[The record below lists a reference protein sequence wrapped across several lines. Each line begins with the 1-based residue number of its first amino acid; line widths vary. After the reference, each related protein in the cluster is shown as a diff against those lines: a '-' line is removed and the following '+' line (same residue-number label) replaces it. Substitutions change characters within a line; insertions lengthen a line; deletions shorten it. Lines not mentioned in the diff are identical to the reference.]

1 MKVEI
6 WDGGLQAQEIR
17 AIETIR
23 KTFSELPAPL
33 TNNSRGGSLK
43 DQLSVIRGNPIFPWK
58 GYAGF
63 RFADSRGNEGEF
75 DLVIVTH
82 CNALIIELKD
92 WNNGDVTSSGDK
104 WYKDNREMGRSPVS
118 VTRNKKFLMEKK
130 LTPYRNQFSNKGY
143 APSVYFLVV
152 MTGNAGFNK
161 IGEEELA
168 HTISLGDFLKLTDE
182 RMFNARFKP
191 HPNSKV
197 LNQDFEVFDKLLLGT
212 NTKPKHIIVN
222 GYKATE
228 IIFKHPKNVYIEHQA
243 VSEISKQDEALLRIW
258 DFTKLDNQKAK
269 TPEGRFSIVSRE
281 REVLQLIKH
290 HNHDLYNHC
299 LRSLTSIQKD
309 DITAEYSEIYE
320 LPPGHFRFNEFI
332 GKYCEAFSA
341 QDRLNLAKL
350 LVAKF
355 SDLHDMKVAHRDLG
369 DHSIWIAPSKEV
381 ALSNFISAYH
391 QPLGTVGDFR
401 GGLSVNEGLYPDGM
415 VVTELTTPFQMDV
428 YSLGLLVWHILQAK
442 RLSPSSIKSLKSD
455 VENSNHWCA
464 PVIKSALNGV
474 SFKNANDFFDA
485 LKLSEPNNDDNFD
498 FDDASLE
505 EYRRN
510 INHSRQFRDENGFIV
525 ETNDKEV
532 YVLNN
537 QLVKAW
543 LNINP
548 TKGNAGIGYKVL
560 HFCQRISKLK
570 VISPP
575 YVPVIREFGIATKS
589 SSLYLVTDIAEGE
602 RWDQLSVDA
611 EQKLVII
618 DQLISAL
625 EHLHGLGIS
634 HGDLHPANIF
644 VDTSQNE
651 PRISLIDIPDF
662 SVDADTSMNHRYS
675 PANIDGCTAFERDNF
690 AVMRMSTELL
700 GIVWGEES
708 IEYPSVAHIINIEL
722 EDTLYG
728 FKDLG
733 RFKDALTTHTAD
745 IETIEI
751 AVKGDFETL
760 TIYPDNGHLYAQ
772 IEKSKKNPKQARIR
786 FIGIGGSVDVIYCS
800 LQGSFIIGFEPRE
813 RSSVSLD
820 DVEKSQLEFGF
831 AVKVVSQNL
840 SDLKKLSDHLAD
852 SDALK
857 RAIELALVQSDL
869 ELPSPALE
877 AVDPPARTNQVDSL
891 GYIKQD
897 LGIATSSLWQAIL
910 QTEAE
915 SHPYIEVMGDI
926 STPKGQIDQL
936 IVPYKAEIDPLGQ
949 FSNTDVIEA
958 IKVQGDKEIGFGEV
972 NLKQSA
978 LNEVRLTKLKASA
991 KSIKDG
997 DIIFF
1002 RTKQDKASYEKR
1014 KDALERLLNREGTIS
1029 QLVDYFEPSCALPAV
1044 TYDID
1049 VTDEDFS
1056 RYDRNDDHGNEIS
1069 LNNQQRNA
1077 FKKLLQNGPV
1087 SILQGPP
1094 GTGKTEFIAAFVH
1107 FLVEKQQVKNI
1118 LLVSQSHEAVNT
1130 AAERIRKHCARL
1142 DTPLEVVR
1150 FSNREA
1156 AVSTGLKDVYS
1167 NALVAEKRDL
1177 FRAEASYRVKAL
1189 SQALGLDAEYL
1200 SALVNIEI
1208 KLFKQINQ
1216 LESTINTLED
1226 PKLDEMDKS
1235 EIKKSIREL
1244 DASIRSSL
1252 VEDYDFKYAVNEN
1265 LQGVKQK
1272 LLDKLAF
1279 DYAIKSNESS
1289 RAHALAKISSDII
1302 DVLET
1307 NRVNYDEFLARSRQL
1322 VTGTCV
1328 GIGQRHIGIQNTQYD
1343 WVIIDEAARSI
1354 ASELAIAMQSGKR
1367 VLLVGDHKQLPPLY
1381 SEPHKKALARKLGI
1395 ITSKDNDLD
1404 LMLRSDFARA
1414 FESAYGN
1421 QTGAQLLTQYRM
1433 ATPIGSLVS
1442 QSFYDGQL
1450 ENGERLLPDIYHKAP
1465 ASIQSVVTWLDTSI
1479 LGKAAKHSSD
1489 KGLSIYNRCEVDQI
1503 VMALQDIA
1511 ANTDFVDELSNLVKE
1526 GEPAIGVICMYG
1538 EQSRL
1543 LRKRFNEIVWS
1554 DSFKSLV
1561 KIDTVDSYQG
1571 KENRIVIVSITRN
1584 DGDLTPG
1591 FLRSPNRINVALS
1604 RAMDRLI
1611 IVGATDMWRLKN
1623 TTLPLGRV
1631 LSFIENE
1638 TNKADFRILNAKG
1651 YQAGKG
1657 RH

>member
-1 MKVEI
+1 MKVEL
-6 WDGGLQAQEIR
+6 WEGGLQSQEIK
-17 AIETIR
+17 AIETIQ
-23 KTFSELPAPL
+23 KTFSELPIEK
-33 TNNSRGGSLK
+33 NSRGGSLK
-43 DQLSVIRGNPIFPWK
+43 DQLSVIKGNPIFPWK

-63 RFADSRGNEGEF
+63 RFIDSRGNEGEF

-82 CNALIIELKD
+82 CNVLIIELKD
-92 WNNGDVTSSGDK
+92 WNNADVTSSGDK

-118 VTRNKKFLMEKK
+118 VTRNKKFLMDKK
-130 LTPYRNQFSNKGY
+130 LAPYRNQFSNKGH
-143 APSVYFLVV
+143 APFVHFLVV
-152 MTGNAGFNK
+152 MTGNASFNK
-161 IGEEELA
+161 IGEEDLA

-182 RMFNARFKP
+182 RLFNARFRP
-191 HPNSKV
+191 HPESKV
-197 LNQDFEVFDKLLLGT
+197 LNKDFAIFDKLLLGT
-212 NTKPKHIIVN
+212 NTKHKHIIVN

-228 IIFKHPKNVYIEHQA
+228 IVFKHPKNVYIEHQA
-243 VSEISKQDEALLRIW
+243 VSEVSRQDEALLRIW
-258 DFTKLDNQKAK
+258 DFTKLDHQKAK

-309 DITAEYSEIYE
+309 DITAEYSEVYE

-341 QDRLNLAKL
+341 QDRVNLVKL

-355 SDLHDMKVAHRDLG
+355 ADLHDMKVAHRDLG
-369 DHSIWIAPSKEV
+369 DHSVWIAPSKEV

-415 VVTELTTPFQMDV
+415 TVTELTTPFQMDV
-428 YSLGLLVWHILQAK
+428 YSLGLLAWHILEAK
-442 RLSPSSIKSLKSD
+442 RLTPLSIQSLKD
-455 VENSNHWCA
+455 DIENSNHWCS
-464 PVIKSALNGV
+464 PVIKSALDGL
-474 SFKNANDFFDA
+474 SFKNAKDFFDA
-485 LKLSEPNNDDNFD
+485 LKISEPTNEDNFD

-505 EYRRN
+505 EYRHN
-510 INHSRQFRDENGFIV
+510 INHSRQYRDENGFIV
-525 ETNDKEV
+525 ETDDKEV
-532 YVLNN
+532 YVSNN

-548 TKGNAGIGYKVL
+548 NKKSFDIGYKVL

-570 VISPP
+570 AISPP
-575 YVPVIREFGIATKS
+575 YIPYIREYGIATKS

-602 RWDQLSVDA
+602 RWDQLNVDH

-618 DQLISAL
+618 DQLISSVD
-625 EHLHGLGIS
+625 HLHGLGIS

-662 SVDADTSMNHRYS
+662 SLDADTSMNHRYS

-690 AVMRMSTELL
+690 AVMRMSAELL

-708 IEYPSVAHIINIEL
+708 IEYPSVAQIINIEL

-733 RFKDALTTHTAD
+733 RFKDALTTSTTD

-772 IEKSKKNPKQARIR
+772 IEKSNKNPKQARIR
-786 FIGIGGSVDVIYCS
+786 FVGIGGSVDVIYCT
-800 LQGSFIIGFEPRE
+800 LQSTFLIGFGPRE
-813 RSSVSLD
+813 RSSVSPE

-831 AVKVVSQNL
+831 AIKIVSQDY
-840 SDLKKLSDHLAD
+840 SDLKKLSDHLDD
-852 SDALK
+852 SVELK
-857 RAIELALVQSDL
+857 RAVELALDQTDL
-869 ELPSPALE
+869 ELFTPEFE
-877 AVDPPARTNQVDSL
+877 AINPPKLDSQSF
-891 GYIKQD
+891 IKQD
-897 LGIATSSLWQAIL
+897 LGITTSSLWQAIL

-915 SHPYIEVMGDI
+915 SHPYIEVMGDVF
-926 STPKGQIDQL
+926 TPKDQIDQL
-936 IVPYKAEIDPLGQ
+936 IVPYKADIDPLGQ
-949 FSNTDVIEA
+949 FSSTDVIEA
-958 IKVQGDKEIGFGEV
+958 IKVQGEREIGFGEV

-1029 QLVDYFEPSCALPAV
+1029 QLVDYFEPLCALPAV

-1069 LNNQQRNA
+1069 LNNQQRSA

-1177 FRAEASYRVKAL
+1177 FRAEVSYRVKPL

-1200 SALVNIEI
+1200 SALVQIEV

-1216 LESTINTLED
+1216 LESTIHTLED

-1235 EIKKSIREL
+1235 AIKKSINVL
-1244 DASIRSSL
+1244 DAAIRSSL
-1252 VEDYDFKYAVNEN
+1252 EESYGFKYAANDN

-1279 DYAIKSNESS
+1279 DYAIKPNESR
-1289 RAHALAKISSDII
+1289 RAYALAKISSDII

-1414 FESAYGN
+1414 FESAYGA

-1450 ENGERLLPDIYHKAP
+1450 KNGERFLPEIYHKAP
-1465 ASIQSVVTWLDTSI
+1465 ATIQSVVTWLNTSV

-1511 ANTDFVDELSNLVKE
+1511 ANTDFVDELSKLVKE

-1543 LRKRFNEIVWS
+1543 LRKRFNEIVWR

-1584 DGDLTPG
+1584 DVELSPG

-1611 IVGATDMWRLKN
+1611 IVGAADMWRMKN
-1623 TTLPLGRV
+1623 STLPLGRV

-1638 TNKADFRILNAKG
+1638 ANQTDFRIINAKTN
-1651 YQAGKG
+1651 QVSKG
-1657 RH
+1657 VR